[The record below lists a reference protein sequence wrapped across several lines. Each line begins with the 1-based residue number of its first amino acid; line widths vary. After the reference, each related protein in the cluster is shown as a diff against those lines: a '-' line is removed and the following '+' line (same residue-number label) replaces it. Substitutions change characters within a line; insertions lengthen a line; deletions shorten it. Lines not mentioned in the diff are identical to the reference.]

1 MDSAFTMQKLVSIQ
15 EAAEILSVSSATI
28 RNWIR
33 HEYLKPTPIGDG
45 IFFRYRDVH
54 QLRETVEKGSI
65 GRLNSRA
72 NKKYSNKI
80 SIPEEYST
88 NQTFLA
94 IIEELIE
101 RVKVD
106 KLDVET
112 TLLIC
117 ALGLLSQKGMFDG
130 YDPINLINC
139 YADLTG
145 RSNLLREL
153 RDWYNSLG
161 RFTITKKYSALLK
174 YNFNVDND
182 PLGLIYQSLKTEGIR
197 SRCGSYYTPNR
208 VVSYMINTYA
218 SSDMQILD
226 PCCGTGQFLCMFGD
240 IVDDPTRIY
249 GIDLDEIAVRIARI
263 NLMIKYRSH
272 EFTPKIFHG
281 NFLFKNVLDD
291 YRYDFIATN
300 PPWGQHFCRD
310 ELRLLSEKYPL
321 ITSHES
327 FSYFIYKSI
336 QLLKNNGILSFI
348 LPESI
353 LNVKIHEDIRR
364 YIVQSAEIE
373 RIMPLGRIFHNV
385 FSPVIRLDIR
395 KKKRCSFITGAHN
408 FRVSSRSGSRYLRPH
423 DLAFNIHINSE
434 TVRIIDKIY
443 TYPYITLKGN
453 AEWALGI
460 VTGDNRKFIRNIK
473 IDDTWEPIY
482 RGKDVRPYFLREPS
496 CYICYDPDRFQQSAP
511 LEKYREKEKL
521 VYRFIAKRLIFACDT
536 SGSLTLNSAN
546 LVIPR
551 VPGYAMKIIMA
562 LFNSTLYQFIYQK
575 RFFSLKVLRSH
586 LEELPI
592 PLFPEYDMSRLASAV
607 EMVLS
612 HAADP
617 SIIDDIVMHLLSISG
632 SEREYIERS
641 VV

>member
-1 MDSAFTMQKLVSIQ
+1 M
-15 EAAEILSVSSATI
+15 
-28 RNWIR
+28 
-33 HEYLKPTPIGDG
+33 
-45 IFFRYRDVH
+45 
-54 QLRETVEKGSI
+54 
-65 GRLNSRA
+65 
-72 NKKYSNKI
+72 
-80 SIPEEYST
+80 
-88 NQTFLA
+88 
-94 IIEELIE
+94 
-101 RVKVD
+101 
-106 KLDVET
+106 
-112 TLLIC
+112 
-117 ALGLLSQKGMFDG
+117 
-130 YDPINLINC
+130 
-139 YADLTG
+139 
-145 RSNLLREL
+145 
-153 RDWYNSLG
+153 
-161 RFTITKKYSALLK
+161 
-174 YNFNVDND
+174 
-182 PLGLIYQSLKTEGIR
+182 
-197 SRCGSYYTPNR
+197 
-208 VVSYMINTYA
+208 
-218 SSDMQILD
+218 
-226 PCCGTGQFLCMFGD
+226 
-240 IVDDPTRIY
+240 
-249 GIDLDEIAVRIARI
+249 
-263 NLMIKYRSH
+263 
-272 EFTPKIFHG
+272 
-281 NFLFKNVLDD
+281 
-291 YRYDFIATN
+291 
-300 PPWGQHFCRD
+300 
-310 ELRLLSEKYPL
+310 
-321 ITSHES
+321 
-327 FSYFIYKSI
+327 
-336 QLLKNNGILSFI
+336 
-348 LPESI
+348 
-353 LNVKIHEDIRR
+353 
-364 YIVQSAEIE
+364 
-373 RIMPLGRIFHNV
+373 
-385 FSPVIRLDIR
+385 
-395 KKKRCSFITGAHN
+395 
-408 FRVSSRSGSRYLRPH
+408 
-423 DLAFNIHINSE
+423 
-434 TVRIIDKIY
+434 RIIDKIY